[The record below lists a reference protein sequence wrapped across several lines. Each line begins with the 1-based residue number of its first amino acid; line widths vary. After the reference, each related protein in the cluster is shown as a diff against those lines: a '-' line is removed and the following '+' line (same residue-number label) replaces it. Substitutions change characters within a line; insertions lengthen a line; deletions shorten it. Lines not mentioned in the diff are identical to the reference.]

1 MDNNRNPKR
10 KFLTGVS
17 ALAAAL
23 ATSVSLAAPVPTS
36 EPGLSEPAGQLGA
49 IEFIIAPAEQSGI
62 YASGHQSHQS
72 HQSHSSHQSH
82 QSHQSHHSHYSGM

>member
-10 KFLTGVS
+10 KFLTAVS

-23 ATSVSLAAPVPTS
+23 TTSASLAAPVPTP
-36 EPGLSEPAGQLGA
+36 ETGLSYPAGQQGA
-49 IEFIIAPAEQSGI
+49 IEFIIAPADQVGI

-72 HQSHSSHQSH
+72 HQSHSSHSSH
-82 QSHQSHHSHYSGM
+82 QSHQSHHSHYSGI